1 MDAAMEREL
10 NQNSIR
16 NVAIIA
22 HVDHGKTTLVDA
34 LMKQTH
40 LFRENQEEMEQER
53 ILDSGD
59 LEREKGITIS
69 AKNISINYRDT
80 KINIIDTPGHADFGG
95 EVERTLNMAD
105 SCLLLVDAQEGVMPQ
120 TKFVLKRALSLGL
133 KIIVVINKIDKKL
146 ADCDRTLSKIQ
157 DLFLELAT
165 DSSQLEFPVYYG
177 ISREGKIFTNIPE
190 GDLTQANS
198 TEGNILPILDEI
210 VDNMPAPTGDLNEP
224 FQMQIT
230 SLEYDNH
237 LGRYLIGKIKRGT
250 IKKDDPIVVL
260 KNIEKDKIE
269 RTQGRVKGL
278 FTRNGLEWV
287 PIDKAFVGD
296 IIAIAGIESLS
307 IGATV
312 CSLTKEEILPE
323 IDITPPSVRVK
334 FQANTSPFA
343 GKEGDFV
350 TAKQLAQRLEQ
361 EKNLNVGL
369 KIESESENNHYVSGR
384 GELQLSILVEQLK
397 REGYEFQLSK
407 PEVILRDIEGVISEP
422 LEELIIIAADEYL
435 SIITQEVSERKGS
448 LVNIETSNGQS
459 TFTYEILTRNLIGL
473 HRVLMNATK
482 GTALINSFIKNYVP
496 YTKQEDLFRKG
507 VIISMAT
514 GTALDYALTF
524 IQERGKLFI
533 KGSTQVYEGMI
544 IGINNHEGDM
554 EVNPCKERKK
564 TNVRMSHAEVTEINL
579 KSTIPLTIEFA
590 LSFINDD
597 ELIEVTPKSI
607 RLRKKLLSQTERV
620 WASRKNLT
628 AYAKQQLAQNG

>member
-1 MDAAMEREL
+1 MEKEII
-10 NQNSIR
+10 QNNIR

-34 LMKQTH
+34 FMKQTH

-53 ILDSGD
+53 ILDTGD

-69 AKNISINYRDT
+69 AKNISISYRDT

-133 KIIVVINKIDKKL
+133 KVVVVINKIDKKL
-146 ADCDRTLSKIQ
+146 ADCKKTLNKIQ

-165 DSSQLEFPVYYG
+165 NTSQLDFPVYYG
-177 ISREGKIFTNIPE
+177 ISREGKIFKQIPD
-190 GDLTQANS
+190 GDLTITGN
-198 TEGNILPILDEI
+198 TKGNIFPVLDEI
-210 VDNMPAPTGDLNEP
+210 VDSMPAPKGDINGP

-230 SLEYDNH
+230 SLEYDSH
-237 LGRYLIGKIKRGT
+237 LGRYLIGKIKRGS
-250 IKKDDPIVVL
+250 IKTDDPIVVL
-260 KNIEKDKIE
+260 KRAKNDEIG

-278 FTRNGLEWV
+278 FTRDGLQW
-287 PIDKAFVGD
+287 KAIKKASVGD
-296 IIAIAGIESLS
+296 IVAIAGVESLS

-312 CSLTKEEILPE
+312 CSLDKEEILPE
-323 IDITPPSVRVK
+323 IDITPPTVRVK

-343 GKEGDFV
+343 GKEGEYV
-350 TAKQLAQRLEQ
+350 TAKQLAQRLDQ

-369 KIESESENNHYVSGR
+369 KIESETENTYYVSGR
-384 GELQLSILVEQLK
+384 GELQLAILVEQLK

-407 PEVILRDIEGVISEP
+407 PEVILQEIDGVISEP
-422 LEELIIIAADEYL
+422 LEELIIVADDEYL

-448 LVNIETSNGQS
+448 LINIESSHGQS

-482 GTALINSFIKNYVP
+482 GTALINSYIKKYIP
-496 YTKQEDLFRKG
+496 FTKQEDLFRKG
-507 VIISMAT
+507 VIISMAS
-514 GTALDYALTF
+514 GTALDYALTS

-533 KGSTQVYEGMI
+533 KGSAEVYEGMI
-544 IGINNHEGDM
+544 IGINNHEDDL
-554 EVNPCKERKK
+554 EVNPCKARKK

-597 ELIEVTPKSI
+597 ELIEITPKSI

-620 WASRKNLT
+620 WANRKNLT
-628 AYAKQQLAQNG
+628 AYAKQQLAENKS